1 MPSYIQ
7 GSHLAY
13 IVVYRLQP
21 CTTRQQLDSFAP
33 HPTQFSGA
41 VVIYDGRTFPTH
53 KIEKGLKMQI
63 KKSERR

>member
-7 GSHLAY
+7 GSNLVF
-13 IVVYRLQP
+13 IVVHSLQP

-33 HPTQFSGA
+33 QPTQFSGE

-53 KIEKGLKMQI
+53 KIEKVKNTNKI
-63 KKSERR
+63 